1 MKINRLK
8 ALEILRAKLAAGAED
23 DAKQQLQDLKDD
35 IKYSKD
41 RIRDLQKSLASQE
54 KRLANFKPEP
64 RIRARSQPLAE
75 TIRLLE
81 LSDDESVTL
90 TVQLKGLL

>member
-8 ALEILRAKLAAGAED
+8 ALEILEAKLATSIEED
-23 DAKQQLQDLKDD
+23 GKAQLQDLRED
-35 IKYSKD
+35 IKYVREQIKD
-41 RIRDLQKSLASQE
+41 YTRRLANME
-54 KRLANFKPEP
+54 KRLQNFKPEP
-64 RIRARSQPLAE
+64 RVRARYSQLAE